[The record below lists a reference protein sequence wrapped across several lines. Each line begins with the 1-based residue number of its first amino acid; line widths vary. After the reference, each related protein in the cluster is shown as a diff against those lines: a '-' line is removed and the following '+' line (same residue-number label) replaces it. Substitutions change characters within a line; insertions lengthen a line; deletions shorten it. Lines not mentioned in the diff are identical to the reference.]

1 MEKNTESEVAI
12 FHQICE
18 VNGLDPQSIKEEAK
32 RNNTANKEED
42 QQADLLIRTAFSHR
56 ANALVAEHDVDL
68 SSGNGSI
75 TDGKEYSADGDPA
88 APSFMVNDDYI
99 RKTYPA
105 DEAEKMIAAL
115 GQVQLPIRA

>member
-12 FHQICE
+12 FKQICE

-32 RNNTANKEED
+32 RNKISNKEED
-42 QQADLLIRTAFSHR
+42 QQADFLIRTAFRLR
-56 ANALVAEHDVDL
+56 ANALVSELDVDL
-68 SSGNGSI
+68 RNGNGSI
-75 TDGKEYSADGDPA
+75 TEGKEYNADGDPA

-105 DEAEKMIAAL
+105 DEAEKIIAAL